1 MVERPE
7 LWEALVCRVARSVAW
22 LPRNSRDT
30 GTSDTRQYSEDRFSQ
45 HLQKW
50 KQLAQLGG
58 IFNSGARNIFC

>member
-22 LPRNSRDT
+22 LPRNRRDT

-45 HLQKW
+45 HLQISKRAGSTGW
-50 KQLAQLGG
+50 N
-58 IFNSGARNIFC
+58 F